1 MIRGET
7 MKYEVGYIVA
17 CLENY
22 EIMKHEYELAY
33 MDLMKELSELDK
45 NIISLGI
52 NYGERV
58 QSSRISDT
66 TYEMYARKEEK
77 TRILQKRINN
87 VSDQVIVPIT
97 ISNPKEVTD
106 AEIIREYLSIVSKGF
121 AQKSGIVHL
130 GKRSHEAKFLKED
143 ITGRNIDWFTQK
155 YGGES
160 WNEFVS
166 VSRKEAYNAAVD
178 MFKKRS
184 NIKGAREEM
193 ERTLSARMANSDYY
207 GMSDE
212 GIELL
217 KKTQKVVLEAMKKP
231 KVNLEAAAFIMMIGD
246 ETEDE

>member
-1 MIRGET
+1 M
-7 MKYEVGYIVA
+7 
-17 CLENY
+17 
-22 EIMKHEYELAY
+22 
-33 MDLMKELSELDK
+33 
-45 NIISLGI
+45 
-52 NYGERV
+52 
-58 QSSRISDT
+58 
-66 TYEMYARKEEK
+66 
-77 TRILQKRINN
+77 
-87 VSDQVIVPIT
+87 IVPIT

-143 ITGRNIDWFTQK
+143 ITGRNIDWFIQK

-217 KKTQKVVLEAMKKP
+217 KKTQKVVLEAMKRP
-231 KVNLEAAAFIMMIGD
+231 KVNLEAAAFIMMIDKISMTSRELVQKIMEPNGINIVF
-246 ETEDE
+246 

>member
-143 ITGRNIDWFTQK
+143 ITGRNIDWFIQK

-217 KKTQKVVLEAMKKP
+217 KKTQKVVLEAMKRP